1 MIDPGDEERNASRGS
16 GAGAG
21 AILAYLSPRGRV
33 SRHTWAIRFVLPC
46 VAAVIGLSGVLDR
59 GSVAGLALFL
69 CLYWAYLAGL
79 AKRLQDLGLP
89 GLPVA
94 AVVVLGL
101 WLQLESGLDLPTWL
115 QAYVYAL
122 FLVVLI
128 FAASTSSEPRA
139 NRYGPRPASVGRP

>member
-1 MIDPGDEERNASRGS
+1 MIDPGDEERSASGGS

-33 SRHTWAIRFVLPC
+33 SRRTWMILFVLPC
-46 VAAVIGLSGVLDR
+46 IGAAIALSDVLAR
-59 GSVAGLALFL
+59 ASVPGLALFL
-69 CLYWAYLAGL
+69 VLYWAYLAGL

-89 GLPVA
+89 GLPIA

-101 WLQLESGLDLPTWL
+101 WLQLESGLALPTWL

-122 FLVVLI
+122 FLVVLV
-128 FAASTSSEPRA
+128 FAASTSGEPRA
-139 NRYGPRPASVGRP
+139 NRYGPGTASLGTP